1 MSFDYT
7 DEHFRSFTGMVERA
21 IARYGDLSE
30 ETVLDRQKRQVETL
44 VDLERAFKDLLWAH
58 SVGPQVYGDFIHFI
72 VDVKRNILAARPFFR
87 ERQKCFTDNI
97 SGCLKTRNAQGL
109 NGYRVN
115 YPFIRFA
122 VGRLDF
128 YDRDPNFS
136 SAKAQSD
143 ELRSITKQI
152 EELRQEIV
160 ELNLPLAISRARL
173 FWSKTPR
180 SQLSYMDLVQISCEG
195 LLAAIDKFVPP
206 FARVFRAVA
215 IGRIT
220 GNFIEEYSE
229 TLVHFYPSDR
239 RKLYRANKLAG
250 KKNAPDFELLAN
262 QINAMADTGH
272 HTTPSE
278 IADLMAAASC
288 VSTESTVSD
297 SDGEGCADKCSA
309 DDSYRPDV
317 RVEHEEAVGAM
328 LLAISQLDVFEQKFL
343 KMKGVSL

>member
-7 DEHFRSFTGMVERA
+7 DEHFRSFTQMVERA

-44 VDLERAFKDLLWAH
+44 VDLERAFKDQLWLHPAGH
-58 SVGPQVYGDFIHFI
+58 KVYEDFIAYI
-72 VDVKRNILAARPFFR
+72 VDEKRNILAARPFFR

-97 SGCLKTRNAQGL
+97 SGCLKNRSAQGL
-109 NGYRVN
+109 NGYRIN

-122 VGRLDF
+122 VNRLKK
-128 YDRDPNFS
+128 YLTEC
-136 SAKAQSD
+136 SAAQPQTD
-143 ELRSITKQI
+143 ELFSITEQI

-250 KKNAPDFELLAN
+250 KKAAPDFELLAE

-272 HTTPSE
+272 RTTPSE

-288 VSTESTVSD
+288 VSTESTVSE
-297 SDGEGCADKCSA
+297 SDGEGCTDKCSA

-328 LLAISQLDVFEQKFL
+328 LLAVSQLSAFDQKFL
-343 KMKGVSL
+343 KMKGVAL